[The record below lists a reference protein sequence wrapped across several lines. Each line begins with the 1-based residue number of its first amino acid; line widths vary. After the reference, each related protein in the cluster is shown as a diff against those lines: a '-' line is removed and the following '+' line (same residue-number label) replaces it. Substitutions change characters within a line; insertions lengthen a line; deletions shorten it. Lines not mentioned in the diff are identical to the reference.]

1 MATRIKTK
9 AIPSINRIS
18 TSGKD
23 SADPDDLKIV
33 VRDGIAS
40 MTTADR
46 EAFILDLE
54 RELRSANLSLRA
66 YLIPLGI
73 SARSL
78 EELTPSDVGHLV
90 RFLKINMPA
99 AMRAVDGVIDQFAAR
114 AEEFAKPGD
123 RLVA

>member
-23 SADPDDLKIV
+23 LVDPDDLKIV
-33 VRDGIAS
+33 VRDGFAS

-54 RELRSANLSLRA
+54 WELRTANLSVRA
-66 YLIPLGI
+66 FLIPLGI

-90 RFLKINMPA
+90 RFLKINVPA
-99 AMRAVDGVIDQFAAR
+99 AMRAVDGVIEQFAAR
-114 AEEFAKPGD
+114 AEGSAKPGD